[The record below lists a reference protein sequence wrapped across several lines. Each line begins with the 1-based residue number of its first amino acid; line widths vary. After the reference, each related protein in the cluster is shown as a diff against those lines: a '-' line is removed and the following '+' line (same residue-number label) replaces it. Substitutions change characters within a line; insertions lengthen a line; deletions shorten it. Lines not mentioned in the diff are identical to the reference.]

1 MKPEHRSL
9 RDVFETIADEARNN
23 PVRHIVALT
32 YEFDDQQLINL
43 LVGRPLDELYEPCGF
58 DLKRI
63 AELTPVVVYDARKT
77 REGQATPHF
86 LELLPVQMP
95 AYTCHHPKALL
106 VVLERSIHLVIGS
119 MNLTRTGLLTN
130 REVFLHLRCNRL
142 ETADAT
148 VFQEFFSLLESGYAS
163 FESEPLARTIA
174 AARDRLA
181 IWNQTAVSTQHLVS
195 SGYGNT
201 GMECMRR
208 LWSED
213 GRGPALAVLAVS
225 PFFDRASSRRIL
237 ASELRANFGHF
248 DKLTLVT
255 DASARAHLAR
265 SHFAQV
271 AEPVLQLVPA
281 ELSQAEMERIARSN
295 DLADLGQRII
305 QRKLHGKVLALHD
318 GARTLLYVGSAN
330 FTCKAWLGENQELGV
345 AWFVDGPWTELVDQI
360 CAGFSAAPA
369 NVFSFLGD
377 QPDEEAQ
384 EDEDYESCAM
394 WPDFVQGVTLEYT
407 VNRQALQFMVRGQ
420 ELHRLSQ
427 YEVYW
432 GRERLFFDAGVSQP
446 LAASTLFGR
455 LLGGRNL
462 AFRPLALPETQ
473 HWIPFRHDPK
483 LFAER
488 ASMVHLSAEEWM
500 SYQLGLES
508 SSPLHP
514 NEFDPDGEESDDDSD
529 SDEEEIS
536 YVRGDREAN
545 AMVRMQTYLSLFAR
559 IEHDLV
565 RRAQAVLA
573 RPEHERESAWRDEVA
588 APLRTLTRV
597 LGRTAG
603 SMSEAEAV
611 FKLGELLQLRRELAH
626 LAPSLPTPDIFA
638 LWNTVPVHPSLKD
651 YLDEWRERDGAA
663 V

>member
-265 SHFAQV
+265 SHFARS
-271 AEPVLQLVPA
+271 
-281 ELSQAEMERIARSN
+281 LSRCCSWCLPNSARQKWRGSLGRTTWQT
-295 DLADLGQRII
+295 LAN
-305 QRKLHGKVLALHD
+305 A
-318 GARTLLYVGSAN
+318 SFNAN
-330 FTCKAWLGENQELGV
+330 FMEKSWHCT
-345 AWFVDGPWTELVDQI
+345 TEHAP
-360 CAGFSAAPA
+360 CFMSAAPISP
-369 NVFSFLGD
+369 VKPG
-377 QPDEEAQ
+377 
-384 EDEDYESCAM
+384 
-394 WPDFVQGVTLEYT
+394 
-407 VNRQALQFMVRGQ
+407 
-420 ELHRLSQ
+420 
-427 YEVYW
+427 
-432 GRERLFFDAGVSQP
+432 
-446 LAASTLFGR
+446 LAKTRSSVLPGSSTDR
-455 LLGGRNL
+455 GRNW
-462 AFRPLALPETQ
+462 
-473 HWIPFRHDPK
+473 WIKFVPGFPRLRRTSFPCWAISPMRK
-483 LFAER
+483 RRRMRITR
-488 ASMVHLSAEEWM
+488 AARC
-500 SYQLGLES
+500 GL
-508 SSPLHP
+508 
-514 NEFDPDGEESDDDSD
+514 
-529 SDEEEIS
+529 IS
-536 YVRGDREAN
+536 Y
-545 AMVRMQTYLSLFAR
+545 
-559 IEHDLV
+559 
-565 RRAQAVLA
+565 
-573 RPEHERESAWRDEVA
+573 
-588 APLRTLTRV
+588 RV
-597 LGRTAG
+597 
-603 SMSEAEAV
+603 S
-611 FKLGELLQLRRELAH
+611 
-626 LAPSLPTPDIFA
+626 PSSTP
-638 LWNTVPVHPSLKD
+638 
-651 YLDEWRERDGAA
+651 
-663 V
+663 

>member
-248 DKLTLVT
+248 DKLYY
-255 DASARAHLAR
+255 
-265 SHFAQV
+265 
-271 AEPVLQLVPA
+271 
-281 ELSQAEMERIARSN
+281 
-295 DLADLGQRII
+295 
-305 QRKLHGKVLALHD
+305 D
-318 GARTLLYVGSAN
+318 G
-330 FTCKAWLGENQELGV
+330 
-345 AWFVDGPWTELVDQI
+345 FV
-360 CAGFSAAPA
+360 
-369 NVFSFLGD
+369 
-377 QPDEEAQ
+377 
-384 EDEDYESCAM
+384 Y
-394 WPDFVQGVTLEYT
+394 
-407 VNRQALQFMVRGQ
+407 
-420 ELHRLSQ
+420 
-427 YEVYW
+427 
-432 GRERLFFDAGVSQP
+432 
-446 LAASTLFGR
+446 
-455 LLGGRNL
+455 
-462 AFRPLALPETQ
+462 
-473 HWIPFRHDPK
+473 
-483 LFAER
+483 
-488 ASMVHLSAEEWM
+488 
-500 SYQLGLES
+500 
-508 SSPLHP
+508 
-514 NEFDPDGEESDDDSD
+514 
-529 SDEEEIS
+529 
-536 YVRGDREAN
+536 
-545 AMVRMQTYLSLFAR
+545 R
-559 IEHDLV
+559 IE
-565 RRAQAVLA
+565 
-573 RPEHERESAWRDEVA
+573 
-588 APLRTLTRV
+588 
-597 LGRTAG
+597 
-603 SMSEAEAV
+603 
-611 FKLGELLQLRRELAH
+611 
-626 LAPSLPTPDIFA
+626 
-638 LWNTVPVHPSLKD
+638 
-651 YLDEWRERDGAA
+651 Y
-663 V
+663 

>member
-369 NVFSFLGD
+369 NVFSLLGD

-394 WPDFVQGVTLEYT
+394 WPDFVQGVTLEYS

-420 ELHRLSQ
+420 ELHIL
-427 YEVYW
+427 
-432 GRERLFFDAGVSQP
+432 
-446 LAASTLFGR
+446 ASTRCTGVESVSFSMQVCRNRLPPPRCLVGFSVDAIWLSGHWRCRKPSIGSPLDMTPSCLQSGR
-455 LLGGRNL
+455 QWFICPRRSGCPINL
-462 AFRPLALPETQ
+462 AL
-473 HWIPFRHDPK
+473 
-483 LFAER
+483 R
-488 ASMVHLSAEEWM
+488 A
-500 SYQLGLES
+500 
-508 SSPLHP
+508 PRRC
-514 NEFDPDGEESDDDSD
+514 
-529 SDEEEIS
+529 I
-536 YVRGDREAN
+536 
-545 AMVRMQTYLSLFAR
+545 RMNSILTGKKATTTATVMKKKFLTFVVTAK
-559 IEHDLV
+559 
-565 RRAQAVLA
+565 
-573 RPEHERESAWRDEVA
+573 
-588 APLRTLTRV
+588 RTLWFGCRPTCLCSPV
-597 LGRTAG
+597 SNTTWC
-603 SMSEAEAV
+603 AV
-611 FKLGELLQLRRELAH
+611 HRRC
-626 LAPSLPTPDIFA
+626 
-638 LWNTVPVHPSLKD
+638 
-651 YLDEWRERDGAA
+651 
-663 V
+663 